1 MTALVYLRS
10 SFGFVFLRPKSVF
23 LAFSWA
29 FILFF
34 IVAWLEPELWHEYRA
49 MCIFGLGSVALYW
62 IHLLVA
68 VSRELYRAGEHD
80 QYSGTSLILRL
91 LRRPGFTTE
100 SAEMNVHLLG
110 EPATVLLFSI
120 VLRLVFAE
128 KYLSAWLVVVA
139 VCMICKEGMNYWF
152 RVRRDKIKDDMISDA
167 KEQGEALPDNHPPA
181 AAPKATRKEPVK
193 RKRNTVTAE
202 EKAQEMN
209 FAELLRLR
217 EPFTLDKAEE
227 NYRTLIRLEHPD
239 ANEDSPESN
248 ARTAELN
255 NAIEFFRSRLS

>member
-10 SFGFVFLRPKSVF
+10 SFGFIFLRPKSVF
-23 LAFSWA
+23 FAFSWA

-34 IVAWLEPELWHEYRA
+34 IVAWLEPEFWREYRA
-49 MCIFGLGSVALYW
+49 VCIFGLGSVALYW

-68 VSRELYRAGEHD
+68 ISRELYRAGEHD
-80 QYSGTSLILRL
+80 QYSGTSHILRL
-91 LRRPGFTTE
+91 LRRRGLTTE

-120 VLRLVFAE
+120 VLRFVFAE
-128 KYLSAWLVVVA
+128 KHLSAWLVIVA

-167 KEQGEALPDNHPPA
+167 KDQGESLPDNHPPA
-181 AAPKATRKEPVK
+181 AAPKATRKKPVK

-202 EKAQEMN
+202 EKAQEMH

-217 EPFTLDKAEE
+217 EPFTLEKAEE